1 MRHIVIKNLFVCFI
15 AYMIGC
21 VGLNMVF
28 LFTSPISSD
37 TFSMKEQIIL
47 HIIICMLSY
56 IGFFRIGQK
65 RISCLN
71 GFFNTLM
78 NCLALPMISLLI
90 LFCVPSLSFIPLYIG
105 YLFLEVSHT
114 FFGYLIFAF
123 PIIFMMLGIIVAWKK
138 SHMKTEN
145 TVDFHANPP
154 LCAPGETS
162 VDKEHGNQV
171 NTGDGP
177 LC

>member
-1 MRHIVIKNLFVCFI
+1 MKHRVIKNLFVCFM
-15 AYMIGC
+15 AYIIGC

-47 HIIICMLSY
+47 HIIICTLSY

-78 NCLALPMISLLI
+78 SCLALPMISLLI

-105 YLFLEVSHT
+105 YMFLEVSHT
-114 FFGYLIFAF
+114 FFGYLIFVF
-123 PIIFMMLGIIVAWKK
+123 PIIFMILGIIVNWHQSDKK
-138 SHMKTEN
+138 KTIIEPSP
-145 TVDFHANPP
+145 D
-154 LCAPGETS
+154 
-162 VDKEHGNQV
+162 
-171 NTGDGP
+171 
-177 LC
+177 